1 MVIYNKSFKE
11 RLNFNWLE
19 HSTAKE
25 NSSIYFLSVPIN
37 QFFHASDVLNFA
49 MKEESNWLKQSGW
62 WVWCLFIYTQ
72 KVCLLFEKKN
82 THSAKWQAKN
92 NKANGEKRDGTN
104 HWKPIQ
110 LSHQNTEKNINW
122 YLKR

>member
-72 KVCLLFEKKN
+72 KVCLLFEKKI
-82 THSAKWQAKN
+82 HILQ
-92 NKANGEKRDGTN
+92 NGKLKITRLMEKREWDKPLKTYTAQSPE
-104 HWKPIQ
+104 HW
-110 LSHQNTEKNINW
+110 EKH
-122 YLKR
+122 